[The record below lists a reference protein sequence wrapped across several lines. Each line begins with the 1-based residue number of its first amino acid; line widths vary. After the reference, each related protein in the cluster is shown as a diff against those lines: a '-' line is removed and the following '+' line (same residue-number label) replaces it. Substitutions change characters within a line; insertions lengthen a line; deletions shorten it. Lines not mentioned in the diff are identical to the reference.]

1 MNMAGHQ
8 HVAMYSNFVFSAVS
22 LEFIQINPVII
33 VVKETNL
40 LVISI
45 SKKFK

>member
-1 MNMAGHQ
+1 MFIFLFSFQ
-8 HVAMYSNFVFSAVS
+8 FSAVS

-40 LVISI
+40 LVVFI